1 MKTYLPTPE
10 EIDKKK
16 WFIVDAK
23 GKTLGRIA
31 SRVAM
36 ILRGKHKP
44 IYTPHLDCGD
54 FVIIINAGNVAVTGK
69 KLTDKIY
76 HRHSGYPGGLKAES
90 LEELLER
97 RPEEVLTRAVEGM
110 LPEGRLGR
118 KMLKKLKV
126 YAGEAHPHK
135 SQNPSPLSNL
145 A

>member
-1 MKTYLPTPE
+1 MKTYLPTQE

-54 FVIIINAGNVAVTGK
+54 FVIVINAGNVAVTGK

>member
-54 FVIIINAGNVAVTGK
+54 FVIVINAGNVAVTGK